1 MTALGPAP
9 APSDLAAARREL
21 VDAPPE
27 TREKARTKLCDL
39 VAARRPLNIVTW
51 KNVGDA
57 PSREWILSDWLPV
70 GTVSSLYGWVGQGK
84 SRLALQLAAAVAADR
99 TGLPQERQREWL
111 GGTSAGPQLG
121 SAVPIEGRPVIFASY
136 KDGHYEQSR
145 RLAAVSGEAAPWVS
159 PDRLDNLHLV
169 DMAGRGPLWGVE
181 KGKHTSTAG
190 DLQEAGHHLREQA
203 SRLGAALVV
212 LDPLA
217 AVYRASEIDRSLV
230 RDFLSNWEAWAREQ
244 DCAVLLLAHQSR
256 NRDATSGSTDW
267 EAGARSVWTLGKE
280 PLCGPPE
287 THKSEPG
294 GEARRSVVRIGSQV
308 ARQVKLL
315 GQRRRLPRDRMGQ
328 AGGRPQTG
336 NQRAIGERKE
346 TGMDPRTENVW
357 DPPNSEAALDGL
369 ATKNLRDVHPDAA
382 PVRRTP

>member
-1 MTALGPAP
+1 MGC
-9 APSDLAAARREL
+9 RE
-21 VDAPPE
+21 
-27 TREKARTKLCDL
+27 
-39 VAARRPLNIVTW
+39 
-51 KNVGDA
+51 
-57 PSREWILSDWLPV
+57 
-70 GTVSSLYGWVGQGK
+70 
-84 SRLALQLAAAVAADR
+84 
-99 TGLPQERQREWL
+99 
-111 GGTSAGPQLG
+111 
-121 SAVPIEGRPVIFASY
+121 
-136 KDGHYEQSR
+136 
-145 RLAAVSGEAAPWVS
+145 
-159 PDRLDNLHLV
+159 
-169 DMAGRGPLWGVE
+169 
-181 KGKHTSTAG
+181 GKHTSTAG

-267 EAGARSVWTLGKE
+267 EAGVRSVWTLGKE

-294 GEARRSVVRIGSQV
+294 AKHAEVLCGS
-308 ARQVKLL
+308 ALKLGL
-315 GQRRRLPRDRMGQ
+315 AKSNYSDNADASLEIEWDKQGAASDWQS
-328 AGGRPQTG
+328 
-336 NQRAIGERKE
+336 RAIGERKE
-346 TGMDPRTENVW
+346 TGMDSRTENVW

-382 PVRRTP
+382 PVRREP